1 MWVNLWGSV
10 ELQSN
15 FIVKE
20 FSRGFASGVD
30 NIFWFDPREHEV
42 GEGVHRFLI
51 SEDHEPINGYGTFE
65 HFARRLEGLQ
75 CTGAYEDVPHGVEAY
90 TYSGPGR
97 SLYVLWSESA
107 DTTVTVPSNVDG
119 VLIDRNG
126 TLSTPI
132 ASDRGTLTF
141 EVGTRPVFLEIPI
154 QDSHA
159 Y

>member
-30 NIFWFDPREHEV
+30 NIFWFDPREREV
-42 GEGVHRFLI
+42 GEGVHRWLI

-65 HFARRLEGLQ
+65 HFARRLEGLH
-75 CTGAYEDVPHGVEAY
+75 CTGAYEDVPDGVEAY

-97 SLYVLWSESA
+97 SLYVVWSESVN
-107 DTTVTVPSNVDG
+107 TTVSIPSNVDG
-119 VLIDRNG
+119 VLIDRDG
-126 TLSTPI
+126 TQSTPI
-132 ASDRGTLTF
+132 PSDLGKLTF
-141 EVGTRPVFLEIPI
+141 EVGTRPVFLEIRTL
-154 QDSHA
+154 DAHA